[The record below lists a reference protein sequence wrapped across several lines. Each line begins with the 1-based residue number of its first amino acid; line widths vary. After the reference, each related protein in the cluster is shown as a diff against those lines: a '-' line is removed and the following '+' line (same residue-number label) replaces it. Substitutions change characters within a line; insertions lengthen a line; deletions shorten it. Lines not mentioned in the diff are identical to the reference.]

1 MQDAQS
7 RENIDVTLVLI
18 ASSDQVGTRNHLSQ
32 LPTPQRSGGLQVEV
46 KGLVV
51 YVSLKAG

>member
-7 RENIDVTLVLI
+7 RENIDGTLVLI
-18 ASSDQVGTRNHLSQ
+18 ASLDQVGTRNHLSQ
-32 LPTPQRSGGLQVEV
+32 LPAPQRSGELQVEV